1 MNESRGWMPGRKL
14 FFAVVGAAVVALVAL
29 SIVLANG
36 LSANQQLAAENSRL
50 AASLSSS
57 KLDAADAKRAHDSC
71 IDLLEIALHDLDAY
85 DRATVQLAVGYTV
98 DDLSI
103 LSAATEQIR
112 EARESVGAYGESE
125 CLAG

>member
-1 MNESRGWMPGRKL
+1 MPGRKL
-14 FFAVVGAAVVALVAL
+14 FFALVGVAAVALVAL

-57 KLDAADAKRAHDSC
+57 KLEAADAKRAHDSC
-71 IDLLEIALHDLDAY
+71 IDLLEIALQDLEAY
-85 DRATVQLAVGYTV
+85 DRATVQLAVGYTA
-98 DDLSI
+98 DDVSI
-103 LSAATEQIR
+103 LSAAAEQIR
-112 EARESVGAYGESE
+112 EARERVGAYGESE